1 MRLKLYKWKEV
12 LIKFYLSCTRGGTRS
27 YAFSYWPY
35 VSVKETQAGLLVL
48 FKGKELF
55 SSFSLASVKHPG
67 EDVYILAS
75 GPSVQKQDLKFLA
88 GKNVIT
94 MNGSVSAA
102 EKNGFTPLL
111 HLISDA
117 NFILKR
123 PQLVK
128 AVPAGVPVALSL
140 SAVKAA
146 RAFVPVL
153 FCGRGLFPILNPLEK
168 FPFPPILAAGLPR
181 DKFTINRS
189 GTSAFSLDP
198 SAGLQDGGSVLTIA
212 LQLAY
217 FLQFK
222 RVFLLGFDI
231 GNAAEPRFYETKQN
245 RLKCGLLTDY
255 ERKILPFMKLAAQV
269 FRAAGREIYNCSPV
283 SKLPYEVVPYFAYPA
298 AGGK

>member
-1 MRLKLYKWKEV
+1 MRLMFYKWKEL
-12 LIKFYLSCTRGGTRS
+12 LIKSYLVHIRGCG

-35 VSVKETQAGLLVL
+35 VSVRKTPSGLDVL
-48 FKGKELF
+48 FKGRKLF
-55 SSFSLASVKHPG
+55 SSISLAKLQKSG
-67 EDVYILAS
+67 QDVYILAS
-75 GPSVQKQDLKFLA
+75 GPSVQKQDLAYLC

-94 MNGSVSAA
+94 LNGSVSAA
-102 EKNGFTPLL
+102 VQNGFTPLL

-123 PQLVK
+123 SQLVK

-146 RAFVPVL
+146 AVFVPEL
-153 FCGRGLFPILNPLEK
+153 FSGRELFPILNPLET
-168 FPFPPILAAGLPR
+168 FPLPPIPAARLAQ
-181 DKFTINRS
+181 DKFKIS

-198 SAGLQDGGSVLTIA
+198 LAGLQDGGSVLTIA

-245 RLKCGLLTDY
+245 RLKCGLLEDY
-255 ERKILPFMKLAAQV
+255 EREILPFMKLAAEV
-269 FRAAGREIYNCSPV
+269 FRSAGREIYNCSPV
-283 SKLPYEVVPYFAYPA
+283 TKLPYDVVPYFEYPEVTEND
-298 AGGK
+298 GK

>member
-1 MRLKLYKWKEV
+1 MLLTLYKWKEV
-12 LIKFYLSCTRGGTRS
+12 LIKSYLSFTRGCG

-35 VSVKETQAGLLVL
+35 VSVRETQSGLEVL
-48 FKGKELF
+48 FKGKKLF
-55 SSFSLASVKHPG
+55 SALPLAHLQKPA

-75 GPSVQKQDLKFLA
+75 GPSVQTQDLKYLA

-94 MNGSVSAA
+94 LNGSVSAA
-102 EKNGFTPLL
+102 AANGFVPFL

-123 PQLVK
+123 PQLVES
-128 AVPAGVPVALSL
+128 VPAGVPVALSL

-146 RAFVPVL
+146 AVFVPDL
-153 FCGRGLFPILNPLEK
+153 FCGRELFPILNPLEK
-168 FPFPPILAAGLPR
+168 FPLPPISADRLPR
-181 DKFTINRS
+181 DKFRINYS

-198 SAGLQDGGSVLTIA
+198 AAGLQDGGSVLTIA

-231 GNAAEPRFYETKQN
+231 GNAAEPRFYETKKN
-245 RLKCGLLTDY
+245 RVKCGLLKDY
-255 ERKILPFMKLAAQV
+255 EQKILPFMKLAAEV
-269 FRAAGREIYNCSPV
+269 YHAAGREIYNCSPV
-283 SKLPYEVVPYFAYPA
+283 SKLPYEVVPYRKFPA
-298 AGGK
+298 KRK

>member
-1 MRLKLYKWKEV
+1 MRLTLYKWKEV
-12 LIKFYLSCTRGGTRS
+12 LLKLYLTHVRGCG

-35 VSVKETQAGLLVL
+35 VSVRKTPSGLDVS
-48 FKGKELF
+48 FKGRKLF
-55 SSFSLASVKHPG
+55 SALSLAKLQKSG
-67 EDVYILAS
+67 QDVYILAS
-75 GPSVQKQDLKFLA
+75 GPSVQKQDLSYLC

-94 MNGSVSAA
+94 LNGSVSAA
-102 EKNGFTPLL
+102 VQHGFTPLL

-128 AVPAGVPVALSL
+128 AVPAGVPIALSL

-146 RAFVPVL
+146 AVFVPDL
-153 FCGRGLFPILNPLEK
+153 FSGRKLFPILNPLET
-168 FPFPPILAAGLPR
+168 FPNPPIPAERLAQ
-181 DKFTINRS
+181 DKFKINRI

-198 SAGLQDGGSVLTIA
+198 LAGLQDGGSVLTIA
-212 LQLAY
+212 VQLAY

-245 RLKCGLLTDY
+245 RLKCGLLEDY
-255 ERKILPFMKLAAQV
+255 EREILPFMKLAAEV
-269 FRAAGREIYNCSPV
+269 FRSAGREIYNCSPV
-283 SKLPYEVVPYFAYPA
+283 TKLPYDVIPYFEYPEES
-298 AGGK
+298 